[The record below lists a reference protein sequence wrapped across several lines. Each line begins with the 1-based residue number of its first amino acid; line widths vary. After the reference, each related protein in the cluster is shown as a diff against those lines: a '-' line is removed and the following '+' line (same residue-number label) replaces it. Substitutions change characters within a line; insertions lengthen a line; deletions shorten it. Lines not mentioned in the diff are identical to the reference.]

1 MNIVKEFGING
12 DKRVRYNLIEAK
24 GGRLSDMVGQRIGV
38 KAYVLIEEPDR
49 ETGEMRKTLNVLTED
64 GEVVGTNSR
73 SFIEGF
79 EKFLVCMES
88 DECTE
93 FEVCNARSR
102 AGRTYLTFKA

>member
-1 MNIVKEFGING
+1 MTIVREFGVNG

-24 GGRLSDMVGQRIGV
+24 GGRLSDMVGQRIPV
-38 KAYVLIEEPDR
+38 KAYVLIEDEDK
-49 ETGEMRKTLNVLTED
+49 ETGERRKSLNVLTED
-64 GEVVGTNSR
+64 GEIVGTNSR

-79 EKFLVCMES
+79 ERFLTCMES

-93 FEVCNARSR
+93 FEVCHAKSR